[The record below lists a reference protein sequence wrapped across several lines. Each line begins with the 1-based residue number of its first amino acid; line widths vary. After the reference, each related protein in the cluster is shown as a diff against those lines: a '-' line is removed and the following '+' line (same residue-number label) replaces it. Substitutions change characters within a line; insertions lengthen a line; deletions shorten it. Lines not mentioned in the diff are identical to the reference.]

1 MAQIVVSYAKAD
13 AARARPIAQALAAL
27 GFNVVETRLSD
38 PAPQTLP
45 QIVLWSRAADAAP
58 RLRRAAEPVI
68 VARLDAS
75 EPPLIR
81 GARSVNLQTWR
92 GRPDHRGWRSLL
104 SALSANSPRGP
115 AEAAASASPAAAFVA
130 ANASEQTQSPDRGK
144 SLILAGLVL
153 KFVAIA
159 GLGAGIV
166 LALGL

>member
-1 MAQIVVSYAKAD
+1 MALIVMSYAKAD

-68 VARLDAS
+68 VARLDAR

-104 SALSANSPRGP
+104 SALDAASPSGL
-115 AEAAASASPAAAFVA
+115 AAAAASPPATARVAAA
-130 ANASEQTQSPDRGK
+130 ASWPTPGPDHGK
-144 SLILAGLVL
+144 GLILAGLVL
-153 KFVAIA
+153 KLVAVA
-159 GLGAGIV
+159 GLGAGLL
-166 LALGL
+166 LALGP